1 LGPDTG
7 ARDSLAGAA
16 IRLSRCDD
24 PAPGGD
30 ERRNNDFEFG
40 EDSDQRKCPYAAH
53 IRKVYPRDE
62 FGLASLPAASGY
74 QGIKAVPAP
83 AHISISPSDDLSRR
97 L

>member
-1 LGPDTG
+1 LGPETG

-53 IRKVYPRDE
+53 I
-62 FGLASLPAASGY
+62 GLASLPAASGY
-74 QGIKAVPAP
+74 QVIKAVPAP

>member
-1 LGPDTG
+1 LGPETG

-53 IRKVYPRDE
+53 IRKVYPRDDVRGGE
-62 FGLASLPAASGY
+62 AEVTRPVSDEIYS
-74 QGIKAVPAP
+74 AP
-83 AHISISPSDDLSRR
+83 
-97 L
+97 